1 MNMMGLGAIV
11 TGGGSGLGEAT
22 AERLAKAGAKVAII
36 DMNAAA
42 AAEVAARIGG
52 LALPGDMTDE
62 ATMIAALEQ
71 AQAAHGP
78 CRALVNCAGIGV
90 AKRVV
95 GRDGPMPLAEFT
107 RVIHVNLIGTFNMM
121 RLAGAQMSK
130 AEPLEDG
137 ERGVIIST
145 ASVAAFEGQ
154 IAHEAFHLFD
164 ARLRDAYVEG
174 LNGLLSEDFFR
185 ARGLDW
191 RLVPDRHVVGRDLAR
206 GVADGREQVER
217 MTGHVDGVV
226 VGSAL
231 VEVLERGEDPGAF
244 LRSLTQP
251 SARS

>member
-11 TGGGSGLGEAT
+11 TGGGSGLGEAS
-22 AERLAKAGAKVAII
+22 AVRLANAGAKVAII

-42 AAEVAARIGG
+42 AERVAARIGG
-52 LALPGDMTDE
+52 LALPGDVTDE

-121 RLAGAQMSK
+121 RLAGSQMSK
-130 AEPLEDG
+130 AAPLEDR

-154 IAHEAFHLFD
+154 IGQAAYAASKGGITALTLPVAREFAAFGIRVLTIAPGLFRTPLLSALPEEAQKSLGESIPYPRRLGAPEEFASLMAHM
-164 ARLRDAYVEG
+164 VENRF
-174 LNGLLSEDFFR
+174 LNGEVVR
-185 ARGLDW
+185 LDGAL
-191 RLVPDRHVVGRDLAR
+191 RLP
-206 GVADGREQVER
+206 
-217 MTGHVDGVV
+217 
-226 VGSAL
+226 
-231 VEVLERGEDPGAF
+231 PK
-244 LRSLTQP
+244 
-251 SARS
+251 

>member
-1 MNMMGLGAIV
+1 MNIAGLGAIV

-36 DMNAAA
+36 DMNADAA
-42 AAEVAARIGG
+42 AQVAARIGG
-52 LALPGDMTDE
+52 LALPGDVTDE
-62 ATMIAALEQ
+62 ATMMAALEQ

-154 IAHEAFHLFD
+154 IGQAAYAASKGGITALTLPVAREFAAFGIRVLTIAPGLFLTPLLNALPEEAQKSLGDSIPYPRRLGAPEEFASLVAHM
-164 ARLRDAYVEG
+164 VENSF
-174 LNGLLSEDFFR
+174 LNGEVVR
-185 ARGLDW
+185 LDGAL
-191 RLVPDRHVVGRDLAR
+191 RLP
-206 GVADGREQVER
+206 
-217 MTGHVDGVV
+217 
-226 VGSAL
+226 
-231 VEVLERGEDPGAF
+231 PK
-244 LRSLTQP
+244 
-251 SARS
+251 